1 MSRSMMA
8 FNSARLVLVIST
20 GIVASVAYATSG
32 DLDPTFGSGGVAVIN
47 FSPDDG
53 AFAMARDSADNVY
66 LVGYEHSPARVTVAK
81 TNSGGALVA
90 GFGTGGKVV
99 LDLGNGVNDYGKAVA
114 VDSAG
119 NVYVAASSNAAGSED
134 FAVIKLDGN
143 GQLVSAFGSGGK
155 ALIDFGAGSSDA
167 AQAIAL
173 DAAGNIYV
181 AGATAI
187 TPAPADIAL
196 AKLDSFGNLAAGFGV
211 GGKMHIDINGRSDN
225 GSALVI
231 DPQGNLYVGGYTYS
245 STAGDSDAVVAKV
258 GSNGQL
264 VSGFGTGGV
273 AQIHLSY
280 SSNGIALIR
289 DSGGMLYIAG
299 TGTPISGPQSFVVT
313 KLNASGQPVSGFGNA
328 GTQVIGF
335 GSSSVARG
343 LAVDSMGNLFV
354 VGSTGSSPT
363 ANPAQPDAIEGGL
376 ITAGIAELDVNGN
389 PVVSFGNAGKKI
401 IGLTDYLT
409 LPAGIS
415 LRDDDHLY
423 IAGAIGYSSPIAG
436 NFTDHFVLRMLTRG
450 DLIFAN
456 GFQ

>member
-1 MSRSMMA
+1 MTCSMMA
-8 FNSARLVLVIST
+8 SNGARFFLAIGT
-20 GIVASVAYATSG
+20 GIVASFAHATSG

-53 AFAMARDSADNVY
+53 AFAMSRDSTDNVY

-81 TNSGGALVA
+81 TNGAGAVLA

-99 LDLGNGVNDYGKAVA
+99 LDLGNGVNDYGKAVT

-119 NVYVAASSNAAGSED
+119 NVYVAASSNAGGGED
-134 FAVIKLDGN
+134 FAVIKLDAN
-143 GQLVSAFGSGGK
+143 GQLVPAFGSGGK

-167 AQAIAL
+167 AQSIAL
-173 DAAGNIYV
+173 DTAGNIYV
-181 AGATAI
+181 AGSTAI
-187 TPAPADIAL
+187 TPAPGDIAV
-196 AKLDSFGNLAAGFGV
+196 AKLDTFGNPAAGFGV

-264 VSGFGTGGV
+264 VANFGTNGIS
-273 AQIHLSY
+273 QIHLAY
-280 SSNGIALIR
+280 PSNGIALAR
-289 DSGGMLYIAG
+289 DAGGMLYVAG
-299 TGTPISGPQSFVVT
+299 AGVPTGNPQSFVVT

-335 GSSSVARG
+335 GSSSGARG
-343 LAVDSMGNLFV
+343 LALDSMGNLFV

-363 ANPAQPDAIEGGL
+363 ANPAQLDAIEGGL
-376 ITAGIAELDVNGN
+376 TTAGIAELDVDGN
-389 PVVSFGNAGKKI
+389 LVVSFGNAGKKI

-409 LPAGIS
+409 QPAGIS

-423 IAGAIGYSSPIAG
+423 IAGTIGYSSPIAG

-456 GFQ
+456 GFN